1 MSFRTIVIK
10 NRSKLDLNLNYL
22 VSRGETEV
30 KVFIPEISIL
40 ILESTAIS
48 LTTALISALIY
59 NNTKIIF
66 CDGKHNPQCEVLPF
80 YGVYNSSK
88 TICKQIKWSD
98 ENKQKIWTEIVRLK
112 IAKQIEFLK
121 QLGCLEQADMIKDY
135 LSNVE
140 FNDETN
146 REGHSA
152 KVYFNAVFGK
162 KFNRRSET
170 FVNTALNYGYSIIL
184 SCINREIVSKGYL
197 TQIGIWHKNEYNEFN
212 LACDLIEPFR
222 TLVDRIVYDF
232 EDETFDYKTK
242 LLDIFNLK
250 LTIDGKSQFFENAV
264 AVYVQSVLEAIET
277 GDESLIKVY
286 E

>member
-1 MSFRTIVIK
+1 M
-10 NRSKLDLNLNYL
+10 
-22 VSRGETEV
+22 
-30 KVFIPEISIL
+30 

-48 LTTALISALIY
+48 LTTALISALVS

-88 TICKQIKWSD
+88 TICKQMQWKD
-98 ENKQKIWTEIVRLK
+98 EHKQKIWTEIVKLK
-112 IAKQIEFLK
+112 ITKQMEFLK
-121 QLGCLEQADMIKDY
+121 QLNCFEQADMIKDY
-135 LSNVE
+135 LLNIE

-152 KVYFNAVFGK
+152 KVYFNTVFGK

-170 FVNTALNYGYSIIL
+170 FINTALNYGYSIIL
-184 SCINREIVSKGYL
+184 SCINREITSRGYL

-222 TLVDRIVYDF
+222 VLIDKIVYDI
-232 EDETFDYKTK
+232 EDDGVDYKTK
-242 LLDIFNLK
+242 ILDIFNLK
-250 LTIDGKSQFFENAV
+250 LTIDGKSQYFENAV
-264 AVYVQSVLEAIET
+264 SIYVQSVLEAIDT
-277 GDESLIKVY
+277 GDNSLIKVY